1 MKSYIVITKSD
12 WSFEIGAKSYKDAI
26 FEGRKVCRD
35 NKEKFVTVRLK
46 K

>member
-12 WSFEIGAKSYKDAI
+12 WSFEIGAKSYREAI
-26 FEGRKVCRD
+26 SAGRKVCRD
-35 NKEKFVTVRLK
+35 HREKFVTVRIK